1 MKKYV
6 LVIIWPEGDEL
17 TATQPTTKRRKL
29 QKCAASL
36 NSSWIDGTRA
46 EIRETLSK

>member
-17 TATQPTTKRRKL
+17 TASQATTKRRKL
-29 QKCAASL
+29 EHCAASL
-36 NSSWIDGTRA
+36 NSSWSDGTRA
-46 EIRETLSK
+46 EVREALSK